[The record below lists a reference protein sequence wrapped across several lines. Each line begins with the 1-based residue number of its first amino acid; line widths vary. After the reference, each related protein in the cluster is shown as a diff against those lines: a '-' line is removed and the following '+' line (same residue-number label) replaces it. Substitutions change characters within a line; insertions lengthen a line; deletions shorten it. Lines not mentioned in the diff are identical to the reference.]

1 VASIISKMKNFL
13 KIKNSVLKNLLLSA
27 QKAGIEVRQVDPA
40 FLTFCL
46 EYKGKRHY
54 LYFKKLGL
62 NKTNAI
68 LVANKYLTNKI
79 LKKSGIK
86 TPKIFLCQTKNDVL
100 KLLKSKKLKYP
111 FVIKPLSASLGTAV
125 TAKINNNQEL
135 NLAISRIEKY
145 WQRNHQKRMVFL
157 AEEYIEGNDY
167 RILILNNKVIAVT
180 HRAFPEIIGNGRDT
194 INQLIKKYYLARV
207 YFKKKNKK
215 PLFDLELMRNLKAQK
230 VDLNDILPK
239 GKKIRL
245 RQTANIF
252 GGGIANMTYKIHPFY
267 KKIALKAAKELDLN
281 LTGIDLMTQDI
292 SKKGNYAII
301 EMNSFPSLDMHEN
314 PDVGKPINASKLILK
329 SIFPNLK

>member
-1 VASIISKMKNFL
+1 MLA
-13 KIKNSVLKNLLLSA
+13 A
-27 QKAGIEVRQVDPA
+27 QKANIKIKQVDPA

-54 LYFKKLGL
+54 LYFKKFGL

-79 LKKSGIK
+79 LRKAGLK
-86 TPKIFLCQTKNDVL
+86 TPKTFLCQDKNNVF
-100 KLLKSKKLKYP
+100 KLIKNKQLKYP

-135 NLAISRIEKY
+135 NLAISKIKKY
-145 WQRNHQKRMVFL
+145 WQKNHQKRMVFL

-167 RILILNNKVIAVT
+167 RILILKNKVIAVT

-194 INQLIKKYYLARV
+194 INQLVIKYYLART

-215 PLFDLELMRNLKAQK
+215 PIFDHELMRNLKAQK
-230 VDLNDILPK
+230 VSLNDILPK

-267 KKIALKAAKELDLN
+267 KKIALQATQELGLN
-281 LTGIDLMTQDI
+281 FTGIDLMTQDI

-301 EMNSFPSLDMHEN
+301 ELNSFPSLDMHEN
-314 PDVGKPINASKLILK
+314 PDTGKPVQVTRLILK
-329 SIFPNLK
+329 SIFPELK

>member
-1 VASIISKMKNFL
+1 MSKINFS
-13 KIKNSVLKNLLLSA
+13 KIKNSVLKNLLLQA
-27 QKAGIEVRQVDPA
+27 QKAGIKVKQVDPA

-54 LYFKKLGL
+54 IYFKKFGL
-62 NKTNAI
+62 NKTNAP

-79 LKKSGIK
+79 LKKAGLN
-86 TPKIFLCQTKNDVL
+86 TPKTFLCQTKNDVL
-100 KLLKSKKLKYP
+100 KLLNSKKLKFP
-111 FVIKPLSASLGTAV
+111 FVTKPLSAALGIAV
-125 TAKINNNQEL
+125 TAKINSSQEL
-135 NLAISRIEKY
+135 NLAISRIKKY
-145 WQRNHQKRMVFL
+145 WQENCHKKMVFL

-194 INQLIKKYYLARV
+194 INQLIIKYYLARV

-215 PLFDLELMRNLKAQK
+215 PIFDPELMRNLKAQK
-230 VDLNDILPK
+230 VSLNDILPK
-239 GKKIRL
+239 DKKIRL

-267 KKIALKAAKELDLN
+267 KKIAIKAAKELDLN

-301 EMNSFPSLDMHEN
+301 ELNSFPSLDMHEN
-314 PDVGKPINASKLILK
+314 PDMGKPVNVTKLILK
-329 SIFPNLK
+329 SIFPDLK